1 VTIHGQD
8 MDEQVSPLDA
18 GLSWTVDMKDEARDF
33 VGRAALQANPAGQ
46 RLLGLILEDKGV
58 LRSHMKVFTAAGEG
72 ETTSGSFSP
81 SLEKSIAF
89 ARVPLATQPG
99 EAVEVDIRGKRLK
112 ARTVKLP
119 FVRNGKPLV

>member
-1 VTIHGQD
+1 
-8 MDEQVSPLDA
+8 M
-18 GLSWTVDMKDEARDF
+18 
-33 VGRAALQANPAGQ
+33 ALQATPASQ

-81 SLEKSIAF
+81 SLETSIAF

-99 EAVEVDIRGKRLK
+99 EAVEVDIRGKRLQ
-112 ARTVKLP
+112 ARAVKLP
-119 FVRNGKPLV
+119 FVRNGKALV

>member
-1 VTIHGQD
+1 
-8 MDEQVSPLDA
+8 M
-18 GLSWTVDMKDEARDF
+18 
-33 VGRAALQANPAGQ
+33 
-46 RLLGLILEDKGV
+46 
-58 LRSHMKVFTAAGEG
+58 LRSQMKIFTAAGEG

-119 FVRNGKPLV
+119 FVRNGTALV

>member
-1 VTIHGQD
+1 MNLYGQD
-8 MDEQVSPLDA
+8 MDEDVSPLDA
-18 GLSWTVDMKDEARDF
+18 GLSWTVDMKDAARDF
-33 VGRAALQANPAGQ
+33 VGRTALQAKPASQ
-46 RLLGLILEDKGV
+46 RLLGLILDDKGV
-58 LRSHMKVFTAAGEG
+58 LRSHMKVFTAGGEG

-99 EAVEVDIRGKRLK
+99 EAVEVDVRGKRLR

-119 FVRNGKPLV
+119 FVRNGKALV

>member
-1 VTIHGQD
+1 MNLYGQD
-8 MDEQVSPLDA
+8 MDDTVSPLDA
-18 GLSWTVDMKDEARDF
+18 GLAWTVDFKDDSRDF
-33 VGRAALQANPAGQ
+33 VGRTALEANPATR

-81 SLEKSIAF
+81 TLEQSIAF

-99 EAVEVDIRGKRLK
+99 EAVEVEIRGKRLK

-119 FVRNGKPLV
+119 FVRNGKPLI

>member
-1 VTIHGQD
+1 MNLYGQD
-8 MDEQVSPLDA
+8 MDEDVSPLNA
-18 GLSWTVDMKDEARDF
+18 GLSWTVDMKDEARNF
-33 VGRAALQANPAGQ
+33 VGRAALQATPASQ

-58 LRSHMKVFTAAGEG
+58 LRSHMKIFTAAGEG
-72 ETTSGSFSP
+72 ETTSGGFSP
-81 SLEKSIAF
+81 TLEKSIAF

-119 FVRNGKPLV
+119 FVRNGTALV